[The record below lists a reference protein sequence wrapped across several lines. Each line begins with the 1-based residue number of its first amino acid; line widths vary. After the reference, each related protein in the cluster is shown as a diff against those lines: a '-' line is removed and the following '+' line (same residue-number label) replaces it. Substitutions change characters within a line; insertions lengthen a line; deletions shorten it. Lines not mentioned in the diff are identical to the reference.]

1 MDFIQIKIEKDSSI
15 TKYIKIIRKFD
26 SSLPVGTI
34 KQRIDKN
41 DFVMGFDMEY
51 YDALED
57 INEIDRKKLF
67 RDMVGELCQAGA
79 QISVYQNGEMISME
93 ILDNWLGTLDE
104 ISKEVERD
112 IDRELGY

>member
-1 MDFIQIKIEKDSSI
+1 M
-15 TKYIKIIRKFD
+15 
-26 SSLPVGTI
+26 
-34 KQRIDKN
+34 DKN

-57 INEIDRKKLF
+57 ISEFDRKKLF
-67 RDMVGELCQAGA
+67 RDMLGELCQEGV
-79 QISVYQNGEMISME
+79 QISIFQNGEMISME

-112 IDRELGY
+112 IHRESGY